1 VIGHVLTQS
10 GVGMRV
16 RLEIGRDWLTLHVVH
31 PVRTLGLL
39 ALFLLAFGG
48 GVMLEKEA
56 VAEWMRWP
64 EG

>member
-1 VIGHVLTQS
+1 
-10 GVGMRV
+10 MRV